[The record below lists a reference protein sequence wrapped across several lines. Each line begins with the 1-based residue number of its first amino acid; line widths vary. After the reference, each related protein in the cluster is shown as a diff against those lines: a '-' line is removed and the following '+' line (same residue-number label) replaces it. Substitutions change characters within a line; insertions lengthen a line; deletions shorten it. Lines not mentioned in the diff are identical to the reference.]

1 MKMVK
6 HDVEIIVTKA
16 NDTVLKL
23 KRLTIKNLL
32 LNLLLGTKIMML
44 IPGET
49 IEAVNIKEIEVAENA
64 SRA

>member
-1 MKMVK
+1 MRLIK

-23 KRLTIKNLL
+23 KRLTVKNLL

-49 IEAVNIKEIEVAENA
+49 IEAVNIKEIEV
-64 SRA
+64 

>member
-1 MKMVK
+1 MGVVNMRLVK

-23 KRLTIKNLL
+23 KRLTVKNLL

-49 IEAVNIKEIEVAENA
+49 IEAVNIKEIEV
-64 SRA
+64 